1 MSSID
6 GNAKSMTSDPGLQL
20 APSENEGPNFNLLK
34 KAFEDCVRDN
44 QPFIDQCRLNYETR
58 YAIWNGQSADG
69 KKHSRE
75 GSKVSPT
82 PWDGA
87 SDLRCFL
94 VDNIINKKVAM
105 KGMAFKRSNLTAVPV
120 GSEDGSRSQLVSNFM
135 RWMIQ
140 TQIPEIEREIE
151 MCANFMDEKGIAVM
165 GQFWEKRKEKVMV
178 SVRLQDLQEQFPA
191 IDIMA
196 LLEDKSAADDL
207 KEIFV
212 KQYDCSK
219 GKAGKML
226 KELRD
231 TGETTVPM
239 DGPERSYPIIRA
251 FNLDEHVFIPS
262 FSTDLEHTPGIYRVE
277 YFTAEQLRA
286 CVQTDGWD
294 ENWVEAAIQ
303 KVRGQLIT
311 ISPSEYLQPISRSF
325 VYTQQR
331 FTDRIGVVYAY
342 QRLSDED
349 GTPGIYCTIF
359 NPMLPADQNHN
370 GYAKTGLL
378 GYAHGEYPFVLY
390 RREYLSRKLHD
401 SRGVPEP
408 GKPWQDQI
416 KAHKDSRIDAA
427 SLGILPPICYPQGR
441 PPGRWGPGAMISE
454 RRPNEYHYA
463 DRPIPDMNTNTSET
477 LLEASFKEY
486 NGFASREGDPAI
498 DPIYNQFEVDK
509 FLSCLSR
516 TFRQVWKLYKQY
528 GQDEVMFRVMGVKDT
543 NLQLFNKGDINEEF
557 DFYLSWDVQST
568 DFKRMSEK
576 WTAIIQAAQ
585 SLDRD
590 GIIDYSALC
599 TAFISTIDPNIAERI
614 IRPAQQAQQQ
624 LVEDE
629 QQDLTQIFAG
639 IPKNIKPGTPPQFGL
654 QVMEQYLQQPDIQ
667 QRYAQDEP
675 FRQRLDT
682 RKKQYEFQMQQQQN
696 AVIGRLGATMPN
708 PTAATAS
715 K

>member
-6 GNAKSMTSDPGLQL
+6 GNAVSIPPDPGLQL
-20 APSENEGPNFNLLK
+20 APAENKGVDFNLLK

-69 KKHSRE
+69 KKHARE
-75 GSKVSPT
+75 GSKISPT

-87 SDLRCFL
+87 SDLRVFL

-105 KGMAFKRSNLTAVPV
+105 QCMAFKRANLTAVPV
-120 GSEDGSRSQLVSNFM
+120 GSEDGARSQLVSNFM
-135 RWMIQ
+135 RWLIQ
-140 TQIPEIEREIE
+140 TQIPEVEREIE
-151 MCANFMDEKGIAVM
+151 MCANYMNEKGLAVM
-165 GQFWEKRKEKVMV
+165 GQFWEKRREKVLV
-178 SVRLQDLQEQFPA
+178 NVRVQDLQQQFPN
-191 IDIMA
+191 IDIVA
-196 LLEDKSAADDL
+196 LIEDKSAADDL
-207 KEIFV
+207 KAIFV
-212 KQYDCSK
+212 EQYGCSK
-219 GKAGKML
+219 DKAARML
-226 KELRD
+226 KELRE

-239 DGPERSYPIIRA
+239 DGPERSFPIVRA

-262 FSTDLEHTPGIYRVE
+262 FSTDLERAPGIYRVE

-286 CVQTDGWD
+286 MVQTDGWD
-294 ENWVEAAIQ
+294 EEWVEQAIQ
-303 KVRGQLIT
+303 KQRGKLIT

-359 NPMLPADQNHN
+359 HPMLPPDSKQD
-370 GYAKTGLL
+370 GYAKSGLL

-401 SRGVPEP
+401 SRGLPEP

-463 DRPIPDMNTNTSET
+463 DRPIPDMNTENSEN

-486 NGFASREGDPAI
+486 NGFASREGDPQI

-509 FLSCLSR
+509 FLSCLARS
-516 TFRQVWKLYKQY
+516 FRQVWKLYKQY
-528 GQDEVMFRVMGVKDT
+528 GQDQVAFRVMGVKDP
-543 NLQLFNKGDINEEF
+543 NFQLFNKGDVNEEF
-557 DFYLSWDVQST
+557 DFYLAWDVQSP

-576 WTAIIQAAQ
+576 WTAIIQGAQ
-585 SLDRD
+585 SLDREGVVD
-590 GIIDYSALC
+590 WGALC
-599 TAFISTIDPNIAERI
+599 TAFISSIDPNVAERI
-614 IRPAQQAQQQ
+614 IRPAQQGQQQ
-624 LVEDE
+624 IVQDE
-629 QQDLTQIFAG
+629 QQDLAQIFAG
-639 IPKNIKPGTPPQFGL
+639 IPKNIKPGTPPQLGL
-654 QVMEQYLQQPDIQ
+654 QVIQQYLQQPDVQ
-667 QRYAQDEP
+667 QRYSQDQA
-675 FRQRLDT
+675 FRERLDA
-682 RKKQYEFQMQQQQN
+682 RAKQYQFQMQQQQN
-696 AVIGRLGATMPN
+696 AVIGRLGAQMPG
-708 PTAATAS
+708 PMPATTS
-715 K
+715 Q